1 MHIVEQRQEGVERIT
16 QIVIY
21 VTYIA
26 FVDRWRRLTAKTKQ
40 YGRIPVL
47 AADRGMYFC
56 AMLITLISV
65 DDSEYGLQT

>member
-1 MHIVEQRQEGVERIT
+1 M
-16 QIVIY
+16 IY